1 MPSTTVPTS
10 LFSTDDL
17 ARACAL
23 VAART
28 GLAFGDRR
36 LHVLEEG
43 CLDGARHHGY
53 LGEMQSH
60 DTITQYLD
68 ALETAE
74 TNSPI
79 WDRLIQFLTIPETYF
94 FRDTEQM
101 QALRTTILPALI
113 AAHQADRALRIWS
126 AGCSTGEEAYTLAI
140 LLDQLLPDIERWKI
154 TLLATDLNKRALHHA
169 HVARYRPWSFRQ
181 TELSLRRTYF
191 APFARGTSDAQEASI
206 AQGASG
212 AQEGDLYDLNPAIR
226 RMVTFAYLN
235 LAEDSY
241 PSTTNFTT
249 DLDLILCRNVIIYL
263 PIDVTQRVINRFQR
277 CLAPGGWLIVGASE
291 YHPDIYAQFQLMRI
305 GKAMVY
311 FRGQGAGEKKSGG
324 EGEMGRGERGEAAPV
339 PVMEPEVRP
348 TLVGAQPIT
357 LIPECVD
364 CASCSYKMTTARSAT
379 DTGAGD
385 ARSGPPSPEVCLQHN
400 PRCVYACCGLAKRA
414 ADSGRLQEAR
424 LFAQQA
430 IELDP
435 LHAESHYLLGLV
447 HDELGEL
454 TEAVDSLRKALYL
467 DPSFTLAHYTI
478 SALYQ
483 RTGRH
488 AEAARHRAIALRHFG
503 A

>member
-1 MPSTTVPTS
+1 MTSTTVPTT
-10 LFSTDDL
+10 LFSIDDL

-53 LGEMQSH
+53 IGEMQSH
-60 DTITQYLD
+60 DLIAQYLD

-101 QALRTTILPALI
+101 HALRTSILPALI

-169 HVARYRPWSFRQ
+169 RVARYRPWSFRQ
-181 TELSLRRTYF
+181 TELSLRHTYF
-191 APFARGTSDAQEASI
+191 APYAHDAPGAQDAS
-206 AQGASG
+206 A
-212 AQEGDLYDLNPAIR
+212 AQEGDLYELNPAIR

-241 PSTTNFTT
+241 PSTTNFTA

-291 YHPDIYAQFQLMRI
+291 YHPDIYAQFQLVRI
-305 GKAMVY
+305 GNAMVY
-311 FRGQGAGEKKSGG
+311 CKGQGEEERRRERDEESRSVG
-324 EGEMGRGERGEAAPV
+324 EGIGERGEAAPI
-339 PVMEPEVRP
+339 PVMEPVVRP
-348 TLVGAQPIT
+348 TLVDAQPIA
-357 LIPECVD
+357 LIPVRVD
-364 CASCSYKMTTARSAT
+364 CASCSYNMTTALAAT
-379 DTGAGD
+379 DTD
-385 ARSGPPSPEVCLQHN
+385 VRSEPLSPEACLQHN
-400 PRCVYACCGLAKRA
+400 PRCVYARCGLAKRA
-414 ADSGRLQEAR
+414 ADGGHLQEAR

-435 LHAESHYLLGLV
+435 LYAESHYLLGLV

-467 DPSFTLAHYTI
+467 DPSLTLAHYTI